1 MSIGLS
7 AAELTA
13 IRDDIADL
21 MPDTCT
27 IQQVAYANDAIGQPA
42 RSFSNR
48 ATGVSCRLDPVD
60 SVTLTGNETVSSIK
74 NYLITEGMFV
84 LTLPHDQ
91 TIDEQ
96 DRVIHG
102 GITYEVV
109 HVDDDK
115 SWQASVRCVL
125 KTITPSN

>member
-1 MSIGLS
+1 MSIGLTVG
-7 AAELTA
+7 ELAA

-27 IQQVAYANDAIGQPA
+27 IEKLATVNDAIGAAA

-48 ATGVSCRLDPVD
+48 ATGVSCRLDPID
-60 SVTLTGNETVSSIK
+60 SVTLTGNEIVSSKK
-74 NYLITEGMFV
+74 NYIITEGMFM
-84 LTLPHDQ
+84 LTLPHDT
-91 TIDEQ
+91 TIEET
-96 DRVIHG
+96 DRVVHNSV
-102 GITYEVV
+102 TYEVV

-125 KTITPSN
+125 KTYEP